1 MMMILSIWGIMMCG
15 KMNSKEKKK
24 FFNLTDNKIKGIV
37 ISNFSENMEVMLK
50 SGVSLLNALKA
61 FNENY
66 KNRMLN
72 KIIKKVINN
81 IQMGISFSESL
92 EQFSKYFPNL
102 FITMIKSAE
111 ASGTL
116 ISTFSYLKNYYYKD
130 HQIKEKMKGALVYP
144 ILLLILMTIIVLA
157 LMFFIIPKFEDVF
170 DNLNIDEIPPLTMI
184 IFNVSRFV
192 RNHFIIL
199 ILIIL
204 LIYLCIKIIN
214 KFRSHLFIDYLKT
227 KLLIYKDV
235 EKLSITSM
243 FTRSLSMM
251 YLSGIP
257 LFIALDKTINLINNR
272 FIKKKLTKA
281 ASRVYQ
287 GQNIASALSSLE
299 YFPTMMLEMLKIGE
313 ESNNLGSV
321 LSRMSEYYDLE
332 AENRIGKLAKSIEPL
347 IIVLMAVV
355 VSLVVL
361 AVFLPMFK
369 IMNEMVGI

>member
-15 KMNSKEKKK
+15 KMNSKEKKN

-184 IFNVSRFV
+184 IFNISRFV

-227 KLLIYKDV
+227 KILIYKDV

-299 YFPTMMLEMLKIGE
+299 YFPTMMVEMLKIGE

>member
-1 MMMILSIWGIMMCG
+1 MCG

-111 ASGTL
+111 DSGTL

-144 ILLLILMTIIVLA
+144 ILLLILMTIIILA

-299 YFPTMMLEMLKIGE
+299 YFPTMMVEMLKIGE